1 MNIRAI
7 LVDDEPL
14 ARENLRLLLD
24 AYCPQVQIVAECKS
38 ATEAF
43 NEVTAQ
49 RPDVVFLDIQMPG
62 KSGIELAEE
71 LQLQKTNIVFVTA
84 YDEYA
89 IRAFRLSAIDY
100 LLKPVDPKHLIQAIH
115 KCRNELQK
123 NVTKEQLKL
132 YQDNYS
138 QADEQIALPSM
149 SGLDICRLAD
159 VVCFAAD
166 ESYCEVWMADK
177 SKKVISRK
185 LGELE
190 EILPTHNFVRLHKS
204 YIVNI
209 KHITKYIKGEGGQ
222 VVLSNGKTV
231 DVSRR
236 KKDELLQH
244 LHRI

>member
-1 MNIRAI
+1 MNLRAI
-7 LVDDEPL
+7 IVDDEPL
-14 ARENLRLLLD
+14 ARENLRLLLES
-24 AYCPQVQIVAECKS
+24 YCPQVHILAACKN
-38 ATEAF
+38 ATEALTEI
-43 NEVTAQ
+43 NAHH
-49 RPDVVFLDIQMPG
+49 PDVIFLDIQMPG

-71 LQLQKTNIVFVTA
+71 IQHQKSSIVFVTA
-84 YDEYA
+84 HDEYA

-100 LLKPVDPKHLIQAIH
+100 LLKPVDPKQLIQAVH
-115 KCRNELQK
+115 KCQNELQIK
-123 NVTKEQLKL
+123 ISKEQLKL
-132 YQDNYS
+132 YLSNYA
-138 QADEQIALPSM
+138 QTDEQIALPTM

-222 VVLSNGKTV
+222 VVLSNGETV

-236 KKDELLQH
+236 KKEELLQH